1 MLRITAD
8 IFSGRPDPVSDI
20 TDENEVRALLREVAS
35 NRSLF
40 LGDAPTEGGLGVR
53 GFWIEPLN
61 DEFGRDFGAE
71 TRLYL
76 PVGAQA
82 RGGRAAEIG
91 ERLVTLMERGD
102 PVAVGEE
109 AQPLDASLREFLIPQ
124 LAIPARLTVTDRSA
138 PGEADTEAEQG
149 AGQGAEQGPE
159 EATPAVACTIELG
172 AFNPGF
178 WNNDSTVRLNNNCY
192 NYASNWRT
200 NTFAQPGRGCGNM
213 YKAIT
218 CAEVTRA
225 SLCDGMHHRFDCF
238 PDAEKPRY
246 LVALV
251 IAPGPGFVDFHWFRK
266 QQEGFWGHKPGGT
279 AARNTDNSGNVI
291 YNPETANRG
300 PYTVFC
306 GYFYGCNSQRQR
318 IR

>member
-20 TDENEVRALLREVAS
+20 TDANEVRALLREVDS
-35 NRSLF
+35 NRNLF
-40 LGDAPTEGGLGVR
+40 LGEAPAGSGLGVR

-61 DEFGRDFGAE
+61 DEFGSEFGTE
-71 TRLYL
+71 PRLYL

-82 RGGRAAEIG
+82 HGGRAAEIG
-91 ERLVTLMERGD
+91 ERLVTLMERGE
-102 PVAVGEE
+102 PAASGEA

-124 LAIPARLTVTDRSA
+124 LAAPARLTVTDRTA
-138 PGEADTEAEQG
+138 PAETEAE
-149 AGQGAEQGPE
+149 AERGSE
-159 EATPAVACTIELG
+159 EATAAITCTIELG

-178 WNNDSTVRLNNNCY
+178 WNNDSTVRLSNNCY

-200 NTFAQPGRGCGNM
+200 NTFAQPGRGCGSM

-238 PDAEKPRY
+238 PDAESPRY

-266 QQEGFWGHKPGGT
+266 QKEGFWGHKPGPT
-279 AARNTDNSGNVI
+279 DARNTDNSGNVI

-306 GYFYGCNSQRQR
+306 GYLYGCNSQRQR

>member
-8 IFSGRPDPVSDI
+8 IFSGLPDPVSDI
-20 TDENEVRALLREVAS
+20 TDASEVRALLREVDS
-35 NRSLF
+35 NRNLF
-40 LGDAPTEGGLGVR
+40 LADAPAQGGLGVR

-61 DEFGRDFGAE
+61 DEFGREFGSE
-71 TRLYL
+71 PRLYL
-76 PVGAQA
+76 PVGAHA
-82 RGGRAAEIG
+82 RGGQAAAIG
-91 ERLVTLMERGD
+91 ERLVTLMES
-102 PVAVGEE
+102 GEPADSGE
-109 AQPLDASLREFLIPQ
+109 ATPPLDSSLREYLIPQ
-124 LAIPARLTVTDRSA
+124 LAAPGGLTVTDRTA
-138 PGEADTEAEQG
+138 QAEGETEA
-149 AGQGAEQGPE
+149 GAEQGPQE
-159 EATPAVACTIELG
+159 TTTKATCTIELG

-218 CAEVTRA
+218 CAEMTRA

-251 IAPGPGFVDFHWFRK
+251 VAPGPGFIDFHWYRK

-291 YNPETANRG
+291 FNPETANRG
-300 PYTVFC
+300 PYTLFC

-318 IR
+318 IK

>member
-20 TDENEVRALLREVAS
+20 TDENEVQALLREVDS

-40 LGDAPTEGGLGVR
+40 VGEAPAKGGLGVR
-53 GFWIEPLN
+53 GFWLEPLN
-61 DEFGRDFGAE
+61 DELGSDFGTE
-71 TRLYL
+71 PRLYL

-91 ERLVTLMERGD
+91 ERLVTLMERGE
-102 PVAVGEE
+102 PAASGEAAE
-109 AQPLDASLREFLIPQ
+109 PMDASLREFVIPQ
-124 LAIPARLTVTDRSA
+124 LSTPARVTVTDQSTSTESGSQADQGSA
-138 PGEADTEAEQG
+138 EGPAEVSTK
-149 AGQGAEQGPE
+149 
-159 EATPAVACTIELG
+159 ATCTIELG

-238 PDAEKPRY
+238 PDTEKPRY

-251 IAPGPGFVDFHWFRK
+251 IAPGPGFIDFHWFRK
-266 QQEGFWGHKPGGT
+266 QNEGFWGHKPGGT

>member
-20 TDENEVRALLREVAS
+20 TDENEVRALLREVER

-40 LGDAPTEGGLGVR
+40 LGEAPAEGGLGVR
-53 GFWIEPLN
+53 GFWLEPLN
-61 DEFGRDFGAE
+61 DELGSDFGTE
-71 TRLYL
+71 PRLYL

-82 RGGRAAEIG
+82 RGGRAAELG
-91 ERLVTLMERGD
+91 ERLVTLMERGE
-102 PVAVGEE
+102 PAASGEAAE
-109 AQPLDASLREFLIPQ
+109 PMDASLREYLIPQ
-124 LAIPARLTVTDRSA
+124 LAAPARVTVTDQTTPAEAA
-138 PGEADTEAEQG
+138 PEAEQG
-149 AGQGAEQGPE
+149 SAEGSGE
-159 EATPAVACTIELG
+159 VSTKAACTIELG

-178 WNNDSTVRLNNNCY
+178 WNNDATVRLNNNCY

-238 PDAEKPRY
+238 PDSEKPRY

-251 IAPGPGFVDFHWFRK
+251 IAPGPGFIDFHWFRK
-266 QQEGFWGHKPGGT
+266 QNEGFWGHKPGGT

>member
-8 IFSGRPDPVSDI
+8 IFSGRPDPVSHI
-20 TDENEVRALLREVAS
+20 TDENEVRALLREVES
-35 NRSLF
+35 NRNLF
-40 LGDAPTEGGLGVR
+40 VADAPAEGMLGAR

-61 DEFGRDFGAE
+61 DEFGAEFGTE
-71 TRLYL
+71 PRMYL
-76 PVGAQA
+76 PVGALA

-102 PVAVGEE
+102 PAVAGEA
-109 AQPLDASLREFLIPQ
+109 AQPLDAPLRYYLVEQ
-124 LAIPARLTVTDRSA
+124 LAASARLTVSDRNA
-138 PGEADTEAEQG
+138 PAAEAAAEAE
-149 AGQGAEQGPE
+149 AEEGTE
-159 EATPAVACTIELG
+159 EATEDATAAVTCTIELG
-172 AFNPGF
+172 AFNPAF

-200 NTFAQPGRGCGNM
+200 NTFAQPGRGCGSM

-218 CAEVTRA
+218 AAEVSRA
-225 SLCDGMHHRFDCF
+225 ALCDGMHRRFDCF
-238 PDAEKPRY
+238 PDTEKPRY

-266 QQEGFWGHKPGGT
+266 QKEGFWGHKPGGT
-279 AARNTDNSGNVI
+279 AARNTDNSNNVI

-300 PYTVFC
+300 PYTIFA

>member
-1 MLRITAD
+1 MLRVTAD
-8 IFSGRPDPVSDI
+8 IFSGRPDPVSDVI
-20 TDENEVRALLREVAS
+20 DENEVRALLREVDG
-35 NRSLF
+35 NRHLF
-40 LGDAPTEGGLGVR
+40 LDDAPAEGGLGVR
-53 GFWIEPLN
+53 GFWIEPIN
-61 DEFGRDFGAE
+61 DEVGNDFGPE
-71 TRLYL
+71 PRLYL

-82 RGGRAAEIG
+82 RGTRAAELG
-91 ERLVTLMERGD
+91 ERLITLMERGEPSATD
-102 PVAVGEE
+102 E
-109 AQPLDASLREFLIPQ
+109 AARPLDASLRTLLIPQ
-124 LAIPARLTVTDRSA
+124 LAAPARLTVTDRTASA
-138 PGEADTEAEQG
+138 ETEQRTE
-149 AGQGAEQGPE
+149 QGAEQE
-159 EATPAVACTIELG
+159 TAEVTCTIELG
-172 AFNPGF
+172 TFNPDF

-200 NTFAQPGRGCGNM
+200 NTFAQPGRGCGSM
-213 YKAIT
+213 YKSIT
-218 CAEVTRA
+218 TAEMTRA

-251 IAPGPGFVDFHWFRK
+251 IAPGPGFVDFHWYRK

>member
-8 IFSGRPDPVSDI
+8 IFSGRPDPVSEI
-20 TDENEVRALLREVAS
+20 TDENEVRALLREVGG
-35 NRSLF
+35 NRDLF
-40 LGDAPTEGGLGVR
+40 LGDAPAEGGLGVR

-61 DEFGRDFGAE
+61 DEFGTDFGPE
-71 TRLYL
+71 PRLYL

-82 RGGRAAEIG
+82 RGAHAADIG
-91 ERLVTLMERGD
+91 ERLVNLMERGSST
-102 PVAVGEE
+102 VSGE
-109 AQPLDASLREFLIPQ
+109 AATPLDAELRDYLIPQ
-124 LAIPARLTVTDRSA
+124 LAASARLTVTDQVVTA
-138 PGEADTEAEQG
+138 PADPEQS
-149 AGQGAEQGPE
+149 PE
-159 EATPAVACTIELG
+159 EGASAASCTIELG

-178 WNNDSTVRLNNNCY
+178 WNNDATVRLNNNCY

-200 NTFAQPGRGCGNM
+200 NTFAQPGRGCGSM

-218 CAEVTRA
+218 PDEMTRA

-238 PDAEKPRY
+238 PDSEKPRY

-251 IAPGPGFVDFHWFRK
+251 IAPGPGIVDFHWYRK
-266 QQEGFWGHKPGGT
+266 QKEGFWGHKPGGT

-291 YNPETANRG
+291 LNPETANRG
-300 PYTVFC
+300 PYTVFV